1 MHEADVARALHDA
14 VMVVLKLGAPPLL
27 AALAVGLLVSII
39 QAVTQVSEATLAF
52 VPKVLTVFAVLV
64 LLGPFMLGTIT
75 TYTHEVFDRM
85 IAAGAD

>member
-27 AALAVGLLVSII
+27 AALAVGLLVSLV

-75 TYTHEVFDRM
+75 TYTHGLFDRM
-85 IAAGAD
+85 IAVGAD